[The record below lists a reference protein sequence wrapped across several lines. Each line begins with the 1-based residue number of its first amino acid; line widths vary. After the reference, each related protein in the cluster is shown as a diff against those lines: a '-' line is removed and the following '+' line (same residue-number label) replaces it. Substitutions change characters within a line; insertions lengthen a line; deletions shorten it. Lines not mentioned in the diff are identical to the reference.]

1 MNNVNPHKAMSW
13 ALKNGIKI
21 YIVATRK
28 GLGIVIEDNGKK
40 VRSPDLYKTNAE
52 ASKKIWQL
60 YTYLYE
66 KYNT

>member
-1 MNNVNPHKAMSW
+1 MNNTQYKAMSW

-40 VRSPDLYKTNAE
+40 VRSPDIYQTNLE
-52 ASKKIWQL
+52 ASKKIWEL
-60 YTYLYE
+60 YTYLYN
-66 KYNT
+66 KHNA

>member
-1 MNNVNPHKAMSW
+1 MNNKAHKAMSW

-40 VRSPDLYKTNAE
+40 VRSPDIYSNNKA
-52 ASKKIWQL
+52 ASAKIWEL
-60 YTYLYE
+60 YTYIYK
-66 KYNT
+66 KYNK

>member
-1 MNNVNPHKAMSW
+1 MNNTQYKAMSW

-40 VRSPDLYKTNAE
+40 ERSPDIYQTNAE
-52 ASKKIWQL
+52 ASKKIWEL
-60 YTYLYE
+60 YTYLYN
-66 KYNT
+66 KHNA

>member
-1 MNNVNPHKAMSW
+1 MNNTQYKAMSW

-40 VRSPDLYKTNAE
+40 VRSPDIYKTNAD
-52 ASKKIWQL
+52 ASKKIWEL
-60 YTYLYE
+60 YSYLY
-66 KYNT
+66 KKHNT

>member
-1 MNNVNPHKAMSW
+1 MNNTQYKAMSW

-40 VRSPDLYKTNAE
+40 VRSPDIYQTNLE
-52 ASKKIWQL
+52 ASKKIWEL
-60 YTYLYE
+60 YTYLYN
-66 KYNT
+66 KHNK

>member
-1 MNNVNPHKAMSW
+1 MDNIQYKAMSW

-40 VRSPDLYKTNAE
+40 VRSPDLYTNNKE
-52 ASKKIWQL
+52 ASAKIWEL
-60 YTYLYE
+60 YTYLYN
-66 KYNT
+66 KHNT

>member
-1 MNNVNPHKAMSW
+1 MNNTQYKAMSW

-40 VRSPDLYKTNAE
+40 VRSPDIYQTNAE
-52 ASKKIWQL
+52 ASKKIWEL
-60 YTYLYE
+60 YTYLYN
-66 KYNT
+66 KHNA

>member
-1 MNNVNPHKAMSW
+1 MSW

-21 YIVATRK
+21 YVVATKK

-40 VRSPDLYKTNAE
+40 VRSPDIYTNNKA
-52 ASKKIWQL
+52 ASAKIWEL

-66 KYNT
+66 KHNK

>member
-1 MNNVNPHKAMSW
+1 MNNTQYKAMSW

-21 YIVATRK
+21 YAVATKK

-40 VRSPDLYKTNAE
+40 VRSPDLYKNNKE
-52 ASKKIWQL
+52 ASKKIWEL

-66 KYNT
+66 KHN